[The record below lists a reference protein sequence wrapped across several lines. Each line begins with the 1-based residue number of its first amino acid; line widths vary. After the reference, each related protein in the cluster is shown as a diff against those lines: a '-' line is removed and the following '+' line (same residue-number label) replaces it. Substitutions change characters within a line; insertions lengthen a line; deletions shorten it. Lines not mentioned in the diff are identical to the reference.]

1 MRKQIPVT
9 GNMRAPEILRQAE
22 SIAAAGNLA
31 GAIRACRDGMLQFP
45 RDLPLCLT
53 LGTLQ
58 YQAGAIAAA
67 LDCFDKAVG
76 LDPRNVDAWYCR
88 AGALKAAGRGSDAI
102 EAYRKT
108 LELAPDFFQAADNLG
123 NLLLDSRQ
131 AAAAQGLFERSIAIN
146 PANPRAFNG
155 FGLACRAMG
164 RTEVAI
170 NALRRAI
177 ELHPGYVEAWSNL
190 GNALRDAG
198 EIEESLS
205 AHRRAISLAPER
217 AEPHMELGVTL
228 TQLKRNQEAIAE
240 YHAAIRLNPALAM
253 AHANLGATLLAQGD
267 LDAATERLREALR
280 LDPNL
285 DGAHSNYLFALH
297 YRHDID
303 AAETFRIARDYQA
316 RFAAPLG
323 TAVRPHENSR
333 DPQRQLRIG
342 YLSADLRQHPL
353 GFFLEPVLESHDRAG
368 FEITCY
374 SGVLRPDAVTEHL
387 RAKSDRW
394 VEALAYSDDALAEKI
409 RGDGIDILVDLSGH
423 TAGHR
428 LLVMARKP
436 APIQATW
443 MGYLDGTG
451 LDAIDYLIT
460 DEWTAPATEGGRHFS
475 ETLWRLPEVYQCYR
489 APSHAPP
496 VALAPCASEGI
507 VTFGCL
513 NNLAKINDDVV
524 DTWSAILDAAPASR
538 LLIKTNNLDD
548 ATTLERTRERFMAH
562 GIAADR
568 LLLEGGAPHAEFLAA
583 YRRVDIAL
591 DPFPYSGGLSTCEA
605 LWMGVPVIKLLDR
618 RFLSRFGASFLAITG
633 LDALLAA
640 TRDDY
645 IRIAANLASDPARL
659 LALRSGLRE
668 RMATSTLCRGE
679 VFTPQLET
687 AYRTWWRL
695 WCAAT

>member
-1 MRKQIPVT
+1 
-9 GNMRAPEILRQAE
+9 MRAPEILRQVHAL
-22 SIAAAGNLA
+22 AAAGNLPD
-31 GAIRACRDGMLQFP
+31 AIRVCSDGTRRFA

-53 LGTLQ
+53 LGILQ
-58 YQAGAIAAA
+58 HQAGAIDTA
-67 LDCFDKAVG
+67 LECFDKAVG
-76 LDPRNVDAWYCR
+76 LDPRNVDAWYCL
-88 AGALKAAGRGSDAI
+88 AGALKAAGRGKDAI
-102 EAYRKT
+102 AAYRRT

-131 AAAAQGLFERSIAIN
+131 AAAAQALFERSIAIN
-146 PANPRAFNG
+146 PANPLAFNG
-155 FGLACRAMG
+155 SGLAWRAMG
-164 RTEVAI
+164 KPGKAI
-170 NALRRAI
+170 AALRRAI
-177 ELHPGYVEAWSNL
+177 ELHPDYVEAWSNL

-198 EIEESLS
+198 AIDESIA
-205 AHRRAISLAPER
+205 AHRRAIVLAPER

-240 YHAAIRLNPALAM
+240 YHAAIRLNPALAP

-267 LDAATERLREALR
+267 LDAAAGCLREALR
-280 LDPNL
+280 LDPDL

-316 RFAAPLG
+316 RFAAPLAA
-323 TAVRPHENSR
+323 AVRPHDNSR
-333 DPQRQLRIG
+333 DPQRPLRIG

-374 SGVLRPDAVTEHL
+374 SGVVKPDAVTERL
-387 RAKSDRW
+387 RARSDRW
-394 VEALAYSDDALAEKI
+394 VDALAYSDEALAEKI
-409 RGDGIDILVDLSGH
+409 RADGIDILVDLSGH

-436 APIQATW
+436 APVQATW

-451 LDAIDYLIT
+451 LDAVDYLIT
-460 DEWTAPATEGGRHFS
+460 DEWTAPAAEGGRHFS

-489 APSHAPP
+489 PPSYAPP
-496 VALAPCASEGI
+496 VAPAPCTSTGV

-513 NNLAKINDDVV
+513 NNLAKVNDDVV
-524 DTWSAILDAAPASR
+524 ETWSAIVHATPGSR

-548 ATTLERTRERFMAH
+548 APTLERTRGRFTAL

-568 LLLEGGAPHAEFLAA
+568 LLLEGGAPHEEFLAA

-605 LWMGVPVIKLLDR
+605 LWMGVPVIKRLDR
-618 RFLSRFGASFLAITG
+618 RFLSRFGASFLAVTG
-633 LDALLAA
+633 LESLLAA

-645 IRIAANLASDPARL
+645 IRIAANLAADPARL

-668 RMATSTLCRGE
+668 RMAASTLCRGE
-679 VFTPQLET
+679 IFTPQLEA
-687 AYRTWWRL
+687 AYRNWWQR
-695 WCAAT
+695 WCETT